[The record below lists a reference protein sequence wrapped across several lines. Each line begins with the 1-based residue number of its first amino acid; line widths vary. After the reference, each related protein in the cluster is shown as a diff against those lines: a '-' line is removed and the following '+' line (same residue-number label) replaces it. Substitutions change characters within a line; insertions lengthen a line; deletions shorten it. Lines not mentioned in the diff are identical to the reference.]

1 MLRRFLIFACLL
13 LIAPSVYAF
22 EFMTGHGTGL
32 GQSLL
37 LSHSTPSMLLS
48 APTGGLEKGEW
59 RVESGI
65 SRLYDLSDLD
75 QAFLAG
81 AYRWRGL
88 IAAAGVSQFGS
99 RDLYAERIAKL
110 ALAYRYRQFVLGGT
124 GSIMS
129 TSFGGG
135 YAPLNAATFGL
146 GAAATFKR
154 VYVAFS
160 ADNLTSPQLDPSSP
174 AIRPIYSL
182 YGELWSTKSLSTLV
196 RSTFEKTEKP
206 QFAIGQRIG
215 VSELSSF
222 LWGLQTAPLQ
232 FGGGVELGI
241 KNSRISYCVSYHP
254 VLGLSHT
261 IAVSYGSK
269 SATSGAGD
277 AFK

>member
-1 MLRRFLIFACLL
+1 MFRRFLILVCFLPMAH
-13 LIAPSVYAF
+13 SVYAF
-22 EFMTGHGTGL
+22 EFMTGHGNGL

-48 APTGGLEKGEW
+48 APTGGLDNGEW
-59 RVESGI
+59 RIESGI

-75 QAFLAG
+75 QAFLAS
-81 AYRWRGL
+81 AFRWRGL
-88 IAAAGVSQFGS
+88 IAAAGVSQFGN

-110 ALAYRYRQFVLGGT
+110 ALSYRYRHFVLGGS

-135 YAPLNAATFGL
+135 YAPLNTTTFGL
-146 GAAATFKR
+146 GAAASFKR
-154 VYVAFS
+154 VYASFS
-160 ADNLTSPQLDPSSP
+160 ADNLNSPRLDPSSP
-174 AIRPIYSL
+174 VIRPIYSL
-182 YGELWSTKSLSTLV
+182 YGEFWSTKSLSTLI

-206 QFAIGQRIG
+206 QFAVGQRIG
-215 VSELSSF
+215 VSELSSL
-222 LWGLQTAPLQ
+222 LWGLQTAPIQ

-241 KNSRISYCVSYHP
+241 KSSRISYCVSYHP
-254 VLGLSHT
+254 VLGMSHT

-269 SATSGAGD
+269 TATTGATD